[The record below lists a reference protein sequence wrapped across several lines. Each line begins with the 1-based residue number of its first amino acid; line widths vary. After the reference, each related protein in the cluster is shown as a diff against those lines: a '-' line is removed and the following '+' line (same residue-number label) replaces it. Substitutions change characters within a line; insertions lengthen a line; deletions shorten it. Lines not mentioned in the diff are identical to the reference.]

1 MIENRDNY
9 TYLGVQ
15 IDSFLNFDYMTDHV
29 CNKLRIRVAMI
40 HRISQFVPKST
51 LFNLYFA
58 FVQPLIDYCLLIW
71 GHTSKSNISRIQSFQ
86 NRIARVISN
95 IFSFNI
101 SGISIVKDLGWF
113 NVTER
118 RDFLT
123 CMLIYKCLLGDAP
136 NYLSDQLT
144 YVDELSVRETRQT
157 NCNLLHVPFYKTC
170 FYERSFLLMV
180 LDAGTIC
187 LQM

>member
-1 MIENRDNY
+1 MIS
-9 TYLGVQ
+9 
-15 IDSFLNFDYMTDHV
+15 I
-29 CNKLRIRVAMI
+29 
-40 HRISQFVPKST
+40 
-51 LFNLYFA
+51 
-58 FVQPLIDYCLLIW
+58 
-71 GHTSKSNISRIQSFQ
+71 
-86 NRIARVISN
+86 

-101 SGISIVKDLGWF
+101 SGISVVKDLGWF

-144 YVDELSVRETRQT
+144 YVDELSVRETGKQIVTYYMYRF
-157 NCNLLHVPFYKTC
+157 LKPVIMKDL
-170 FYERSFLLMV
+170 FLLMV
-180 LDAGTIC
+180 LDAGTVC